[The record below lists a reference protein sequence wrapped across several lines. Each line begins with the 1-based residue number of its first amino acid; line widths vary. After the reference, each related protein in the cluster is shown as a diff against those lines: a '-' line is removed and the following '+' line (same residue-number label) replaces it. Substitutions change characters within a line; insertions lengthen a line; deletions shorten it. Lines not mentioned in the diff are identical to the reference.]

1 MCAPFFHYCLS
12 QTESG
17 LYWGLLHV
25 DIETEKMAQESFLL
39 MIKVFQTAQ
48 TKLIKSIEDQLR
60 PILEDDLR
68 NFYTIK
74 VRVYVRTY

>member
-1 MCAPFFHYCLS
+1 
-12 QTESG
+12 
-17 LYWGLLHV
+17 
-25 DIETEKMAQESFLL
+25 MAQESFLL